1 MRVRLGERY
10 MSFRKYEKYKES
22 GIEWLGEVP
31 AHWVVTQIKY
41 VAQINPSKS
50 ELKTIPLDTPVTFL
64 PMESIGE
71 TGRLDMR
78 NSKPLSEV
86 ISAGYTYLVENDV
99 IIAKITPCFENGKG
113 AIATGL
119 LNGIAF
125 ATTEVVPFRCF
136 KINNQYL
143 YFLLSSS
150 PFRKIA
156 EGSMYGAGGQKRIS
170 ETFFAN
176 YKCCIPPTNEEQKQI
191 VAFIDKETTKIDTLI
206 DKQEQLITLLQEKR
220 QAVISH
226 AVTRGLNPNVK
237 IKDSGIE
244 WLGGVPEHWEVK
256 KLKHI
261 LLQKKDSIKVGPFGS
276 QLTTRDMEGVDIKVI
291 NQRNVIDNDFDFG
304 DNFINHEKYI
314 ELRAFTI
321 FPGDIL
327 ITTRGTIGRT
337 AIFPN
342 NNGTSILHPCLMRL
356 QVDEK
361 YWLKELI
368 ALIIQGSGY
377 FLEQLKFLSNAT
389 TIDVIYS
396 ENLKNVTIALPPTY
410 EEQKR
415 IIAFLD
421 QETTKIDTLIEKCET
436 AIKLLKERRTVL
448 ISAAVTGK
456 IDVRDAV

>member
-1 MRVRLGERY
+1 
-10 MSFRKYEKYKES
+10 MSLQKYAEYKES

-50 ELKTIPLDTPVTFL
+50 ELKTIPPDTPVTFL

-71 TGRLDMR
+71 TGRLDIR

-86 ISAGYTYLVENDV
+86 VSAGYTYLAENDV

-156 EGSMYGAGGQKRIS
+156 EGSMYGAGGQKRVS

-191 VAFIDKETTKIDTLI
+191 AAFLDKETTKIDTLI

-237 IKDSGIE
+237 MKDSGVE
-244 WLGGVPEHWEVK
+244 WLGEVPEHWMIGKVK
-256 KLKHI
+256 YVTENLDKSRVPLSSLERGKRPGIYPYYGASGIIDYIDDYLFDEDTI
-261 LLQKKDSIKVGPFGS
+261 LFGEDGANLLARS
-276 QLTTRDMEGVDIKVI
+276 TPL
-291 NQRNVIDNDFDFG
+291 
-304 DNFINHEKYI
+304 
-314 ELRAFTI
+314 AFLAT
-321 FPGDIL
+321 G
-327 ITTRGTIGRT
+327 
-337 AIFPN
+337 
-342 NNGTSILHPCLMRL
+342 
-356 QVDEK
+356 K
-361 YWLKELI
+361 YWVNNHAHVLK
-368 ALIIQGSGY
+368 A
-377 FLEQLKFLSNAT
+377 
-389 TIDVIYS
+389 
-396 ENLKNVTIALPPTY
+396 
-410 EEQKR
+410 
-415 IIAFLD
+415 
-421 QETTKIDTLIEKCET
+421 
-436 AIKLLKERRTVL
+436 
-448 ISAAVTGK
+448 
-456 IDVRDAV
+456 RDGLNRFWVWS